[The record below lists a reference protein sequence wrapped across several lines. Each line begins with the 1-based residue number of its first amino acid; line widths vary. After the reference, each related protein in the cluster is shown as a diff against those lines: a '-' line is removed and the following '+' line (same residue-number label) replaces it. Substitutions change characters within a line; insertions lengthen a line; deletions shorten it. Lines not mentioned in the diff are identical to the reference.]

1 MLVPKSFTGE
11 GQHPQWNDRIG
22 LLQAVTGK
30 IVSKEA
36 SSNAKK
42 SFGVL
47 TGFSGATGG
56 CEPCYLEDSHLKFLI
71 PECCKDDPTF

>member
-1 MLVPKSFTGE
+1 MKEAGATKSDQPKRVSILAKGRVLVPQSFTG
-11 GQHPQWNDRIG
+11 GRQNPQWNGRIG
-22 LLQAVTGK
+22 RDQVVTGK

-47 TGFSGATGG
+47 TGPSSALRGV
-56 CEPCYLEDSHLKFLI
+56 
-71 PECCKDDPTF
+71 